1 MPRVAIVTGGT
12 RGIGRAIAQ
21 ALRDD
26 GHAVAAVYHGNE
38 DAAAAFHRETGMAAY
53 RWDVADFEACRTGV
67 ARVEADLGPVD
78 ILVNNAGIVH
88 DVTLHKMTREQWQD
102 VLRTNLDALFNMC
115 RPVVEGMRERRYGR
129 IINLSSI
136 NGQKG
141 QVGQTHYAASKAGV
155 LGFTRSLAL
164 EGAHRN
170 ITANAIAPGYVD
182 TDMVAGVPADIVRT
196 IVAAIPVGRLG
207 TPEEIAR
214 LAAFLARDD
223 AAFITGATFSINGG
237 QWTG

>member
-1 MPRVAIVTGGT
+1 MARVAIVTGGT

-26 GHAVAAVYHGNE
+26 GRLVAAVYHGNDE
-38 DAAAAFHRETGMAAY
+38 AAADFRRETGIAAY
-53 RWDVADFEACRTGV
+53 RWDVADFDACRDGV
-67 ARVEADLGPVD
+67 ARVEADLGAID
-78 ILVNNAGIVH
+78 ILVNNAGIAR

-102 VLRTNLDALFNMC
+102 VLRTNLDSLFNMC
-115 RPVVEGMRERRYGR
+115 RHVVEGMRERRFGR
-129 IINLSSI
+129 IVNLSSI

-170 ITANAIAPGYVD
+170 VTANAIAPGYCD
-182 TDMVAGVPADIVRT
+182 TDMVAAVPADIVRS

-207 TPEEIAR
+207 RPEEIAR
-214 LAAFLARDD
+214 IAAFLARDE
-223 AAFITGATFSINGG
+223 AGFITGTTFSVNGG

>member
-1 MPRVAIVTGGT
+1 MARVAIVTGGT

-21 ALRDD
+21 ALRNE
-26 GHAVAAVYHGNE
+26 GHVVAAVYHGNE
-38 DAAAAFHRETGMAAY
+38 EAAAAFQRETGIATY
-53 RWDVADFEACRTGV
+53 RWDVADFEACRAGV
-67 ARVEADLGPVD
+67 ARVEADLGAVD
-78 ILVNNAGIVH
+78 ILVNNAGIVR
-88 DVTLHKMTREQWQD
+88 DVTLHKMTLEQWQD
-102 VLRTNLDALFNMC
+102 VMRTNLDALFNMC
-115 RPVVEGMRERRYGR
+115 RPVVEGMRDRRYGR
-129 IINLSSI
+129 IVNLSSI

-170 ITANAIAPGYVD
+170 VTANAIAPGYCD
-182 TDMVAGVPADIVRT
+182 TDMVAAVPADIVRS

-207 TPEEIAR
+207 KPEEIAQ
-214 LAAFLARDD
+214 LAAFLAREE
-223 AAFITGATFSINGG
+223 AGFITGTTFSINGG

>member
-1 MPRVAIVTGGT
+1 MARVAIVTGGT

-26 GHAVAAVYHGNE
+26 GRLVAAVYHGNDE
-38 DAAAAFHRETGMAAY
+38 AAADFRRETGIAAY
-53 RWDVADFEACRTGV
+53 RWDVADFDACRDGV
-67 ARVEADLGPVD
+67 ARVEADLGAID
-78 ILVNNAGIVH
+78 ILVNNAGIAR

-102 VLRTNLDALFNMC
+102 VLRTNLDSLFNMC
-115 RPVVEGMRERRYGR
+115 RHVVEGMRERRFGR
-129 IINLSSI
+129 IVNLSSI

-170 ITANAIAPGYVD
+170 VTANAIAPGYCD
-182 TDMVAGVPADIVRT
+182 TDMVAAVPADIVRS
-196 IVAAIPVGRLG
+196 IVAAIQVGRLG
-207 TPEEIAR
+207 RPEEIAR
-214 LAAFLARDD
+214 IAAFLARDE
-223 AAFITGATFSINGG
+223 AGFITGTTFSVNGG

>member
-1 MPRVAIVTGGT
+1 VARVAIVTGGT

-21 ALRDD
+21 ALRNE
-26 GHAVAAVYHGNE
+26 GHVVAAVYHGNE
-38 DAAAAFHRETGMAAY
+38 EAAAAFQRETGIATY
-53 RWDVADFEACRTGV
+53 RWDVADFEACRAGV
-67 ARVEADLGPVD
+67 ARVEADLGAVD
-78 ILVNNAGIVH
+78 ILVNNAGIVR
-88 DVTLHKMTREQWQD
+88 DVTLHKMTLEQWQD
-102 VLRTNLDALFNMC
+102 VMRTNLDALFNMC
-115 RPVVEGMRERRYGR
+115 RPVVEGMRDRRYGR
-129 IINLSSI
+129 IVNLSSI

-170 ITANAIAPGYVD
+170 VTANAIAPGYCD
-182 TDMVAGVPADIVRT
+182 TDMVAAVPADIVRS

-207 TPEEIAR
+207 KPEEIAQ
-214 LAAFLARDD
+214 LAAFLAREE
-223 AAFITGATFSINGG
+223 AGFITGTTFSINGG